1 MNVALIGSVSSS
13 AVALRALVESEVA
26 VCGVLGLDESLSDG
40 VSDYASL
47 RPIAEGA
54 GIPFLPF
61 QRVSEPGIAEFIGA
75 RQVDLL
81 WVIGLSQLVPD
92 RLIAMAT
99 HGAVG
104 FHPTMLPRGR
114 GRAPVAWT
122 IILGER
128 AGVTLFILTDRPD
141 AGDIIA
147 QREVPVLPGDYSADL
162 IARTNDVLFDVV
174 TELAPKIKSGDIPR
188 TPQQHELATY
198 YGKRTPADGLIWW
211 NRKTEL
217 IHRLIRAAGK
227 PYPGAF
233 TFLGS
238 RKVTVWR
245 GQPAEMAGGSGSVRS
260 SFEPGTILQRD
271 AESGILVQT
280 LDGGLWLTE
289 VEGISGGDA
298 REGDRFAPCLAAC

>member
-13 AVALRALVESEVA
+13 AVALRALVESEVS
-26 VCGVLGLDESLSDG
+26 VCGVLGLDEALADS
-40 VSDYASL
+40 VSDYVSL

-54 GIPFLPF
+54 GISYLPF
-61 QRVSEPGIAEFIGA
+61 QRVSEPAVAEFLGA
-75 RQVDLL
+75 QPVDLL

-92 RLIAMAT
+92 RLIAMAK
-99 HGAVG
+99 HGGIG

-128 AGVTLFILTDRPD
+128 AAVTLFVLTDRPD

-162 IARTNDVLFDVV
+162 IARTNEVLFDVV
-174 TELAPKIKSGDIPR
+174 TELAPRIKSGDILR
-188 TPQQHELATY
+188 TPQQDELATY
-198 YGKRTPADGLIWW
+198 YGKRTAADGLILW

-233 TFLGS
+233 TYLGP
-238 RKVTVWR
+238 RRVTVWR
-245 GQPAEMAGGSGSVRS
+245 ARPAEMAGGSSSVRS
-260 SFEPGTILQRD
+260 SSEPGTILERG

-289 VEGISGGDA
+289 VEGVGDDP
-298 REGDRFAPCLAAC
+298 RVGDRFAPRLRVQ